1 MATLPPQPLVI
12 LPLVDKD
19 RLPANYWQDYLQA
32 SDKVLRAL
40 ASGNLGPFVSAVNDA
55 DAARQGVAVNF
66 IYESGGALR
75 IRKV

>member
-32 SDKVLRAL
+32 SDKVLRTL
-40 ASGNLGPFVSAVNDA
+40 AGGNFGPLVNAVNDA
-55 DAARQGVAVNF
+55 DAARQGIAVGTL
-66 IYESGGALR
+66 YQTGGTVK
-75 IRKV
+75 IRLA